1 MTLVSEA
8 QAGSDLRQML
18 VGAIQH
24 HALSLMRPNA
34 HLPPLRR
41 HSRRL
46 PEQAGE
52 LGHFQADH
60 TGDLVDTK
68 WPIGLFFDVS
78 RRERELL
85 VTKAPAAICSRS
97 GHGFSQ
103 SRDEGQGESF
113 TILR

>member
-1 MTLVSEA
+1 
-8 QAGSDLRQML
+8 ML
-18 VGAIQH
+18 VGATQH
-24 HALSLMRPNA
+24 HALSLMHPNA

-52 LGHFQADH
+52 LGHFQVDH

-68 WPIGLFFDVS
+68 WPIGLFLDVF
-78 RRERELL
+78 RRELELV

-97 GHGFSQ
+97 GNGFSQ
-103 SRDEGQGESF
+103 SSHEGQGESF
-113 TILR
+113 AILS